1 MQKDTLRFQIR
12 VDVKQLYM
20 FQRSFNTLKDG
31 AKFEFQEGCICN
43 CIKSSTSVTSV
54 ILLTLVNPFPK
65 IILYI
70 QRCQGVSFRLKMVN
84 HFMKFHVLVT
94 PDLPLYKTVSKSADH
109 NTIQS
114 ANQCIRWSN
123 ASELT
128 PKHNLS
134 SGLPTKRDSNQ
145 SPLLQRQARIGI
157 WLVTSLTMILSNKR
171 ITKALISLRG
181 CAGCSAT
188 LLFANP
194 EDRFSRIEAQLR
206 IN

>member
-31 AKFEFQEGCICN
+31 AQFEFQEGCICN

-54 ILLTLVNPFPK
+54 ILLTLVNLFPK

-94 PDLPLYKTVSKSADH
+94 PDLP
-109 NTIQS
+109 
-114 ANQCIRWSN
+114 
-123 ASELT
+123 
-128 PKHNLS
+128 
-134 SGLPTKRDSNQ
+134 
-145 SPLLQRQARIGI
+145 
-157 WLVTSLTMILSNKR
+157 
-171 ITKALISLRG
+171 
-181 CAGCSAT
+181 
-188 LLFANP
+188 F
-194 EDRFSRIEAQLR
+194 
-206 IN
+206 